1 MSLSKAALNMA
12 EALRPVLV
20 KLIPQKMLSA
30 VKAKVIEKGAKDLEK
45 TEITP
50 FEPQAHKKGINL
62 IGSIKSDTGLGQSM
76 RLIGKRAQELYAE
89 YDLNRAQSGI
99 LFALHQEDSM
109 SQKELAKRL
118 NVTPPSITSMI
129 KKMEQ
134 EGYITRKADEQD
146 QRVMRLTLA
155 QKGRDSIAY
164 VIKTAE
170 KLEEKVFEGMSAE
183 EKMLFRRLLLQIIE
197 NVE

>member
-1 MSLSKAALNMA
+1 
-12 EALRPVLV
+12 
-20 KLIPQKMLSA
+20 
-30 VKAKVIEKGAKDLEK
+30 
-45 TEITP
+45 
-50 FEPQAHKKGINL
+50 
-62 IGSIKSDTGLGQSM
+62 
-76 RLIGKRAQELYAE
+76 LYAE

-155 QKGRDSIAY
+155 QKGKDCIDY

-170 KLEEKVFEGMSAE
+170 KLEEIVFEGMTAE
-183 EKMLFRRLLLQIIE
+183 EKMLFRRLLLQILE
-197 NVE
+197 NLE

>member
-76 RLIGKRAQELYAE
+76 RLVAE
-89 YDLNRAQSGI
+89 ILENSTWDYTVYDY
-99 LFALHQEDSM
+99 F
-109 SQKELAKRL
+109 
-118 NVTPPSITSMI
+118 VPPGGSRTNEAFSVKLRRPVRIISI
-129 KKMEQ
+129 
-134 EGYITRKADEQD
+134 
-146 QRVMRLTLA
+146 
-155 QKGRDSIAY
+155 
-164 VIKTAE
+164 
-170 KLEEKVFEGMSAE
+170 
-183 EKMLFRRLLLQIIE
+183 
-197 NVE
+197 

>member
-76 RLIGKRAQELYAE
+76 RLVAEILENSTWDYTVYDYFVPPGGSRTNEAFDGKITQT
-89 YDLNRAQSGI
+89 
-99 LFALHQEDSM
+99 DSESTAGAGCLTAWM
-109 SQKELAKRL
+109 WFYTFIYK
-118 NVTPPSITSMI
+118 I
-129 KKMEQ
+129 
-134 EGYITRKADEQD
+134 YIIRSFTFPLIRE
-146 QRVMRLTLA
+146 
-155 QKGRDSIAY
+155 
-164 VIKTAE
+164 
-170 KLEEKVFEGMSAE
+170 
-183 EKMLFRRLLLQIIE
+183 
-197 NVE
+197 

>member
-1 MSLSKAALNMA
+1 MKC
-12 EALRPVLV
+12 
-20 KLIPQKMLSA
+20 QK
-30 VKAKVIEKGAKDLEK
+30 KDVPLL
-45 TEITP
+45 
-50 FEPQAHKKGINL
+50 GL
-62 IGSIKSDTGLGQSM
+62 MGKSM
-76 RLIGKRAQELYAE
+76 HLIGKRAQELYAE

-134 EGYITRKADEQD
+134 EGYIIRKADEQD

-155 QKGRDSIAY
+155 KKGKDCVAY

-170 KLEEKVFEGMSAE
+170 KLEEIVFEGMTAE
-183 EKMLFRRLLLQIIE
+183 EKMLFRRLLRECGVINGVDCCRLESAVSDRLCNLKRVVVARTYCEQ
-197 NVE
+197 

>member
-1 MSLSKAALNMA
+1 MKC
-12 EALRPVLV
+12 
-20 KLIPQKMLSA
+20 
-30 VKAKVIEKGAKDLEK
+30 
-45 TEITP
+45 
-50 FEPQAHKKGINL
+50 HKEDAPL
-62 IGSIKSDTGLGQSM
+62 LGLMGQSM
-76 RLIGKRAQELYAE
+76 RLIGKKAQELYAE

-134 EGYITRKADEQD
+134 EGYITRKADEQ
-146 QRVMRLTLA
+146 A
-155 QKGRDSIAY
+155 QKGKDCIDY

-170 KLEEKVFEGMSAE
+170 KLEEIVFEGMTAE
-183 EKMLFRRLLLQIIE
+183 EKMLFRRLLLQILE
-197 NVE
+197 NLE

>member
-1 MSLSKAALNMA
+1 
-12 EALRPVLV
+12 
-20 KLIPQKMLSA
+20 
-30 VKAKVIEKGAKDLEK
+30 
-45 TEITP
+45 
-50 FEPQAHKKGINL
+50 
-62 IGSIKSDTGLGQSM
+62 M

-89 YDLNRAQSGI
+89 YDLEQSPVRI

-134 EGYITRKADEQD
+134 EALYYKKSFDEQD

-164 VIKTAE
+164 VIKH
-170 KLEEKVFEGMSAE
+170 S
-183 EKMLFRRLLLQIIE
+183 
-197 NVE
+197 

>member
-76 RLIGKRAQELYAE
+76 RLVAEILENSTWDYTVYDYFVPPGGSRTNEAFDGKITQTGPYNINLIHVNPSELPLAFMDVGKNQWDTRYNIGIRGVSKGVA
-89 YDLNRAQSGI
+89 SGI
-99 LFALHQEDSM
+99 S
-109 SQKELAKRL
+109 
-118 NVTPPSITSMI
+118 
-129 KKMEQ
+129 
-134 EGYITRKADEQD
+134 
-146 QRVMRLTLA
+146 
-155 QKGRDSIAY
+155 
-164 VIKTAE
+164 
-170 KLEEKVFEGMSAE
+170 SA
-183 EKMLFRRLLLQIIE
+183 R
-197 NVE
+197 

>member
-76 RLIGKRAQELYAE
+76 RLVAE
-89 YDLNRAQSGI
+89 I
-99 LFALHQEDSM
+99 LENSM
-109 SQKELAKRL
+109 PQPQIRL
-118 NVTPPSITSMI
+118 
-129 KKMEQ
+129 
-134 EGYITRKADEQD
+134 
-146 QRVMRLTLA
+146 
-155 QKGRDSIAY
+155 
-164 VIKTAE
+164 
-170 KLEEKVFEGMSAE
+170 
-183 EKMLFRRLLLQIIE
+183 RLLQSYKKAYFLHRFLSLQHIQNRLPKYCQDKILQMLCPD
-197 NVE
+197 

>member
-1 MSLSKAALNMA
+1 MKC
-12 EALRPVLV
+12 
-20 KLIPQKMLSA
+20 QK
-30 VKAKVIEKGAKDLEK
+30 KDVPLL
-45 TEITP
+45 
-50 FEPQAHKKGINL
+50 GL
-62 IGSIKSDTGLGQSM
+62 MGKSM
-76 RLIGKRAQELYAE
+76 HLIGKRAQELYAE

-134 EGYITRKADEQD
+134 EGYIIRKADEQD

-155 QKGRDSIAY
+155 KKGKDCVAY
-164 VIKTAE
+164 VIKTAG
-170 KLEEKVFEGMSAE
+170 KLEEIVFEGMTAE
-183 EKMLFRRLLLQIIE
+183 EKMLFRRLLLQILE

>member
-1 MSLSKAALNMA
+1 MKC
-12 EALRPVLV
+12 
-20 KLIPQKMLSA
+20 
-30 VKAKVIEKGAKDLEK
+30 
-45 TEITP
+45 
-50 FEPQAHKKGINL
+50 HKEDAPL
-62 IGSIKSDTGLGQSM
+62 LGLMGQSM

-155 QKGRDSIAY
+155 
-164 VIKTAE
+164 E
-170 KLEEKVFEGMSAE
+170 KLEEKVFEGMSVE

>member
-1 MSLSKAALNMA
+1 MKC
-12 EALRPVLV
+12 
-20 KLIPQKMLSA
+20 
-30 VKAKVIEKGAKDLEK
+30 
-45 TEITP
+45 
-50 FEPQAHKKGINL
+50 HKEDAPL
-62 IGSIKSDTGLGQSM
+62 LGLMGQSM

-99 LFALHQEDSM
+99 LFALHQE
-109 SQKELAKRL
+109 ELAKRL

-170 KLEEKVFEGMSAE
+170 KLEEKVFEGMSVE